1 MNESLVQQLRR
12 LLKESLGDVTEAPPK
27 QQPDPPVRDHGEQYE
42 TLQSDYGRSEEVFSD
57 YDEDVFDEYDE
68 AEYAGEETGTRN
80 ISSRFDDVSGN
91 DGKKMQDSLTK
102 SLLQSSQS
110 DESILSRV
118 HELLHSKDG
127 LATAIVLQE
136 IINRPEHR
144 WQ

>member
-1 MNESLVQQLRR
+1 ME
-12 LLKESLGDVTEAPPK
+12 
-27 QQPDPPVRDHGEQYE
+27 
-42 TLQSDYGRSEEVFSD
+42 
-57 YDEDVFDEYDE
+57 
-68 AEYAGEETGTRN
+68 
-80 ISSRFDDVSGN
+80 
-91 DGKKMQDSLTK
+91 DSLTK
-102 SLLQSSQS
+102 SLLESSQS